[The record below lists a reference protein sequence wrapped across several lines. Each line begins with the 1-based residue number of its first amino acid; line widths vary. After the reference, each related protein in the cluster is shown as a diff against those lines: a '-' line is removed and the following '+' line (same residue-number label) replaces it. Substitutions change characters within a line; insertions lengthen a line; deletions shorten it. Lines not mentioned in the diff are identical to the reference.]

1 MSEPIHTFA
10 IRFESRDDFL
20 VEYTDRVRHGYVL
33 LPLDV
38 RFATGTPV
46 RLRMHLPSGSSSS
59 SVGPADEAVL
69 FLTGAAIDPPRSFM
83 QSEQEGQWI
92 KLAALGEHARTRLGK
107 CVDELVGR
115 DAESAEHEVPTRATP
130 ISGALSILLVDDSVS
145 QRIELGDALR
155 ARGLRVRVAE
165 NGLVALSSVLK
176 RAPDA
181 ILTDVEMPQMDGW
194 SLLRTVR
201 QRGGLAHVPIVFLT
215 RLSDDETRLRGYRMG
230 VDDYLPKS
238 MPADEIVARLH
249 GAIARRRQ
257 LHAHAGAVQGLRG
270 DLEHVRLG
278 SVLAF
283 LESERRSGALHLHR
297 PGDESTMQL
306 RDGAFCHLDN
316 LGRYAHPH
324 DRIFEL
330 LGWTS
335 GEFEFTADDSAMA
348 GERTPLSYLLLEH
361 ARRADEAIDDGRRRE
376 DAKARSA
383 ST

>member
-1 MSEPIHTFA
+1 VTEPIHTYA

-20 VEYTDRVRHGYVL
+20 VEYTDRLRHGYVL

-38 RFATGTPV
+38 RFTNGTPV
-46 RLRMHLPSGSSSS
+46 RLRVHLP
-59 SVGPADEAVL
+59 DEGVL
-69 FLTGAAIDPPRSFM
+69 FLTGAAIDTPRSVVA
-83 QSEQEGQWI
+83 SEQDGQWI
-92 KLAALGEHARTRLGK
+92 KLAPLNDQAKLRLGK

-115 DAESAEHEVPTRATP
+115 DAESGEHEVPRRAAP
-130 ISGALSILLVDDSVS
+130 VAGALSVLLVDDSVS

-176 RAPDA
+176 RPPDA

-194 SLLRTVR
+194 TLLRTVR
-201 QRGGLAHVPIVFLT
+201 QRAGLAHVPIVFLT
-215 RLSDDETRLRGYRMG
+215 RLSDDLTRLRGYRMG
-230 VDDYLPKS
+230 VDDYLPKA

-297 PGDESTMQL
+297 PGDEATMQL
-306 RDGAFCHLDN
+306 REGAFCQLDN
-316 LGRYAHPH
+316 LGRYGHPH

-335 GEFEFTADDSAMA
+335 GEFEFVADDSTMT
-348 GERTPLSYLLLEH
+348 GDRTPLSYLLLEH
-361 ARRADEAIDDGRRRE
+361 ARRADEAVDDDRRQMEAR
-376 DAKARSA
+376 ARSA
-383 ST
+383 T